1 MMTQQESE
9 IEAEK
14 GSESAGASEI
24 EVDESV
30 ILSWMMMLFW

>member
-1 MMTQQESE
+1 MMTQRESE
-9 IEAEK
+9 TEAEN
-14 GSESAGASEI
+14 GSESEI